1 VWVSGDSIL
10 KTVFHSPGSSVA
22 NADHAPW
29 TLFMTDNVFDNRYTN
44 CRNLLTIQ
52 NVTLVE
58 FCRDR
63 DLSYHSAYDLFGSAD
78 IRRKDISDKM
88 ARKYE
93 QVFGVEAFSLDQ
105 HNPEWAREAARVA
118 ALAELQR
125 VAAISSLLAGDVF
138 IARYWNLRRILEDR
152 NITTKTLAELTGVHF
167 MHCGKFGSEKPS
179 MAISDQ
185 MARRLEAGL
194 GLEESSLDMPVQD
207 RVATGET
214 YFPVPPA
221 AVKFLGLGPYLYR
234 YGHIRQI
241 IDEKGMKP
249 SQIIR
254 IPGFTLKG
262 LKDVLGDSPVGLVS
276 MKMARSFEEY
286 LGLEPGSVDRPVGRY
301 EIEPD
306 PPACRVTMEALM
318 LNGEGE
324 HLNRYVNTRKAL
336 FLRGL
341 SANDLGDMPGQTRSG
356 TYFVLSDQPRNRVS
370 AKYARKVESALSLEP
385 MSLDQAVAY
394 KMEGEVAVPQGK
406 PSETPSLSSVSQPIQ
421 PSSMLPVL
429 RAHKGSRQEED
440 AIAKAFAS
448 AMRRNEFT
456 MVRALFATQKTLGM
470 TDGRLAVMFH
480 QHAVSEQLK
489 QRLAQGH
496 FSAMQQLECLAH
508 VAMESMAKVMSSPF
522 ATVDVGAQFVQLL
535 RDKQRE
541 GHLISVDEFR
551 SGIFADNPLNNDELK
566 ALPYLLNQYKEV
578 YSRVHHDLER
588 HANSCIKKLTFA
600 GCEAAALAIEQSQV
614 DRTSVK
620 HKVTARDTAFEHDA
634 PGL

>member
-1 VWVSGDSIL
+1 MTED
-10 KTVFHSPGSSVA
+10 VF
-22 NADHAPW
+22 NNRHA
-29 TLFMTDNVFDNRYTN
+29 N

-52 NVTLVE
+52 NVTLIE

-63 DLSYHSAYDLFGSAD
+63 DLSHYSAYDLFGSAD
-78 IRRKDISDKM
+78 TRRKDMSDKM

-93 QVFGVEAFSLDQ
+93 QIFGVEAFSLDQ

-125 VAAISSLLAGDVF
+125 VAAISSLLVDDVF

-194 GLEESSLDMPVQD
+194 GLEDSSLDLPAED

-234 YGHIRQI
+234 YGHIRQF
-241 IDEKGMKP
+241 IDEKCLSPRK
-249 SQIIR
+249 IIK

-276 MKMARSFEEY
+276 MKMARSFEDY

-306 PPACRVTMEALM
+306 HPAFLVTMEALM

-324 HLNRYVNTRKAL
+324 RLNRYVNLRKAL
-336 FLRGL
+336 FLRGM
-341 SANDLGDMPGQTRSG
+341 SPNDLGDMPGQTRSG
-356 TYFVLSDQPRNRVS
+356 TYFVLSDQPRTRVS
-370 AKYARKVESALSLEP
+370 ANFARKAESVLSLEP
-385 MSLDQAVAY
+385 MSLDQAVGY
-394 KMEGEVAVPQGK
+394 KMEGEVAAPQCK
-406 PSETPSLSSVSQPIQ
+406 RSEPPSLSSVSQPIQ

-440 AIAKAFAS
+440 AMAKAFAS

-470 TDGRLAVMFH
+470 TDGHLAVMFH
-480 QHAVSEQLK
+480 QHTVSEKLK

-496 FSAMQQLECLAH
+496 FSAMQQVECLAH

-535 RDKQRE
+535 RDKRRD
-541 GHLISVDEFR
+541 GHLISTGEFR
-551 SGIFADNPLNNDELK
+551 SGIFADNPLSNDELK
-566 ALPYLLNQYKEV
+566 ALPYLLNQYQEV

-600 GCEAAALAIEQSQV
+600 GCEAAALAIQQSQV
-614 DRTSVK
+614 DRTSVNQRLP
-620 HKVTARDTAFEHDA
+620 ARDLRPEDDG
-634 PGL
+634 PSL

>member
-1 VWVSGDSIL
+1 MPED
-10 KTVFHSPGSSVA
+10 VF
-22 NADHAPW
+22 NTRHA
-29 TLFMTDNVFDNRYTN
+29 N

-52 NVTLVE
+52 NVTLAE
-58 FCRDR
+58 FCREN
-63 DLSYHSAYDLFGSAD
+63 DLSHYFAYELFGRAD
-78 IRRKDISDKM
+78 ARRKDMSDKM

-93 QVFGVEAFSLDQ
+93 QIFGVEAFSLDQ
-105 HNPEWAREAARVA
+105 HNPEWAREAARVT

-125 VAAISSLLAGDVF
+125 VAAISSMLVDDVF

-152 NITTKTLAELTGVHF
+152 NITTKTLGELTGVHF
-167 MHCGKFGSEKPS
+167 SQCGKFGSEKPS

-194 GLEESSLDMPVQD
+194 DLEESSLDLPAED

-241 IDEKGMKP
+241 IEEKGLKP
-249 SQIIR
+249 TQIIK

-262 LKDVLGDSPVGLVS
+262 LKDVLGDSPVSLVS
-276 MKMARSFEEY
+276 MKMARSFEDF
-286 LGLEPGSVDRPVGRY
+286 LGLEPGSVDRPVGHY

-306 PPACRVTMEALM
+306 HPAFLVTMEALM

-324 HLNRYVNTRKAL
+324 RLNRYVNLRKAL

-341 SANDLGDMPGQTRSG
+341 SANDLGDMSGLTRSG
-356 TYFVLSDQPRNRVS
+356 TYIVLSDQPRNRMS
-370 AKYARKVESALSLEP
+370 AKFARKVESALSLEP

-394 KMEGEVAVPQGK
+394 KMEGEVAAHQGK
-406 PSETPSLSSVSQPIQ
+406 PSETPESSSVSLPIQ

-429 RAHKGSRQEED
+429 RAHKGSQQAED
-440 AIAKAFAS
+440 AMAKAFAS

-456 MVRALFATQKTLGM
+456 MVRALFANQKTLGM
-470 TDGRLAVMFH
+470 TDGHLAVMFH
-480 QHAVSEQLK
+480 QQAVSEKLK

-496 FSAMQQLECLAH
+496 FSAMQQVECLAH

-535 RDKQRE
+535 RDKQRD
-541 GHLISVDEFR
+541 GHLISADEFR

-566 ALPYLLNQYKEV
+566 ALPYLLNQYQEV
-578 YSRVHHDLER
+578 YSRVHHELER

-600 GCEAAALAIEQSQV
+600 GCEAAALAIQQSQV

-620 HKVTARDTAFEHDA
+620 QRLPARDLRPEDDG
-634 PGL
+634 PSL

>member
-1 VWVSGDSIL
+1 MTED
-10 KTVFHSPGSSVA
+10 VF
-22 NADHAPW
+22 NTRHA
-29 TLFMTDNVFDNRYTN
+29 N

-58 FCRDR
+58 FCREKN
-63 DLSYHSAYDLFGSAD
+63 LSYYSVYDLFGQAD
-78 IRRKDISDKM
+78 TRRKDMSGKM

-93 QVFGVEAFSLDQ
+93 QIFGVEAFSLDQ

-125 VAAISSLLAGDVF
+125 VAAISSMLDDDVF
-138 IARYWNLRRILEDR
+138 IARYWNLRGILEDR
-152 NITTKTLAELTGVHF
+152 NINTKTLAELTGVHF
-167 MHCGKFGSEKPS
+167 IHCGKFGSEKPS

-194 GLEESSLDMPVQD
+194 GLEDSSLDLPAED

-214 YFPVPPA
+214 YFPVSPT

-241 IDEKGMKP
+241 IDEKGLKP
-249 SQIIR
+249 SQIIK

-262 LKDVLGDSPVGLVS
+262 LKDVLGDSPVSLVS
-276 MKMARSFEEY
+276 MKMARSFEDY

-306 PPACRVTMEALM
+306 HPAFLVTMEALM

-324 HLNRYVNTRKAL
+324 RLNRYVNLRKAL

-341 SANDLGDMPGQTRSG
+341 SANDLGDMPGLTRSG
-356 TYFVLSDQPRNRVS
+356 TYFVLSDQPRTRMS
-370 AKYARKVESALSLEP
+370 AKYARRVESVLSLEP
-385 MSLDQAVAY
+385 MSLDQAVVY
-394 KMEGEVAVPQGK
+394 KMEGEVTAPQGK
-406 PSETPSLSSVSQPIQ
+406 QSETPSLSSVSLPIQ
-421 PSSMLPVL
+421 ASSMLPVL

-456 MVRALFATQKTLGM
+456 MVRALFATQKTMGM
-470 TDGRLAVMFH
+470 TDGRLAIMFH
-480 QHAVSEQLK
+480 QQTVSEQLK
-489 QRLAQGH
+489 QRLARGH
-496 FSAMQQLECLAH
+496 FSAMQQVECLAH

-535 RDKQRE
+535 RDKQRD
-541 GHLISVDEFR
+541 GHLISADEFR
-551 SGIFADNPLNNDELK
+551 SGIFADNPLSNDELK
-566 ALPYLLNQYKEV
+566 ALPYLFNQYKEV
-578 YSRVHHDLER
+578 YSRVNHDLEC

-600 GCEAAALAIEQSQV
+600 GCEASALAIQQSQL
-614 DRTSVK
+614 DRTNVK
-620 HKVTARDTAFEHDA
+620 QRIPARDAQLGGHG